1 MKPIDFFGGPLMDRT
16 IKPNELQS
24 LTEKK
29 AVTIL
34 DVRRKADYDADNIV
48 IPGAVWRDPDNV
60 D

>member
-1 MKPIDFFGGPLMDRT
+1 MDRT